1 MGKSARDPSV
11 EPDLGKAAAAVAV
24 GQNIPVSVSLL
35 YEPVPSVIG
44 KGCHISFPVRKLC
57 KVPRTVILRPCGAAA
72 GVGNGSQ
79 MVFLIIG
86 ITGPDPRPFLFCV
99 IVNKKVPLL
108 SEKIPH
114 LFLRLYRWGIPTD
127 KNPVI

>member
-1 MGKSARDPSV
+1 MRKSARDPSV
-11 EPDLGKAAAAVAV
+11 DPGLSQAAAAVAV

-35 YEPVPSVIG
+35 YGTVPSVIG

-86 ITGPDPRPFLFCV
+86 ITGPDPRPFLFCDVPTAV
-99 IVNKKVPLL
+99 IGKCHLHSGPVGLL
-108 SEKIPH
+108 YHPSVLVFP
-114 LFLRLYRWGIPTD
+114 F
-127 KNPVI
+127 